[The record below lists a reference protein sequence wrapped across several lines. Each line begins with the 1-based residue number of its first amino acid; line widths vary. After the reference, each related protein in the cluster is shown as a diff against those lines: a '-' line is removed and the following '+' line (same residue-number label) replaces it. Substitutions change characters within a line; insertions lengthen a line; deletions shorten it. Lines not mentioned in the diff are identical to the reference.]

1 MDFELSEEQKIFQAS
16 ARKFFKAE
24 LLPIVDE
31 IESSNEF
38 PLDLYK
44 LCGKQGFLGIN
55 LPEEFGGSNADML
68 TCAILIEE
76 ASRINSGFGSTL
88 WTASMVPPQEIIAL
102 GTEEQKE
109 KYLNGVVTG
118 DRIVAFSLTEPNA
131 GSDTAGIRTFAKKD
145 GDHYIVNGSKTF
157 ITNGAVADIH
167 LLVAYTD
174 KSKGHKGVDM
184 FIVDAEL
191 PGVTVTKRLD
201 KLGWHSSET
210 VEIAYED
217 VRVPASDKLGSKG
230 LGGALD
236 LVNFGRIMMATS
248 AVGLAHAAFEACLKY
263 TQEREAFGRPI
274 SGFQVI
280 KHSLAKMKMQIETAR
295 LLVWYACWRRDNGL
309 SHRKESSYAKYHCGE
324 MVKEVTSK
332 SLQMFGGYG
341 FMNEFPISRYF
352 RDAQVYTIADGM
364 SNIQIEVVAREI
376 GLGRS

>member
-1 MDFELSEEQKIFQAS
+1 MDFELSEEQKIFQTS
-16 ARKFFKAE
+16 VRKFFKAE
-24 LLPIVDE
+24 LLPIVDD
-31 IESSNEF
+31 IENANVF
-38 PLDLYK
+38 PSDIYK
-44 LCGKQGFLGIN
+44 LCGKQGLIGIN
-55 LPEEFGGSNADML
+55 LPEKFGGSDADTL

-76 ASRINSGFGSTL
+76 ASRINAGFGTTI
-88 WTASMVPPQEIIAL
+88 WTGSMVTSQEIMAL

-109 KYLNGVVTG
+109 EHLNGVTSG
-118 DRIVAFSLTEPNA
+118 DRIIAFSLTEPNA
-131 GSDTAGIRTFAKKD
+131 GSDTAGIRTSAKKE
-145 GDHYIVNGSKTF
+145 GDYYIVNGSKTF
-157 ITNGAVADIH
+157 ITNGTVADIH
-167 LLVAYTD
+167 LVVAYTD
-174 KSKGHKGVDM
+174 KTKGYKGADM
-184 FIVDAEL
+184 FIVDAGL

-217 VRVPASDKLGSKG
+217 VRVPASAKLGSNG

-248 AVGLAHAAFEACLKY
+248 AVGLAHTAFEACLKY

-274 SGFQVI
+274 SGFQVV

-295 LLVWYACWRRDNGL
+295 LVVRHACWRRDNGL

-324 MVKEVTSK
+324 MVKDVTSK
-332 SLQMFGGYG
+332 SLQLFGGYG

-364 SNIQIEVVAREI
+364 SNIQLEVIAREI
-376 GLGRS
+376 GLGKS